1 MPTVRFVR
9 SADRQLVAEVEALA
23 GDNLTDLA
31 RFHEVPMAWRCGQG
45 TCGTCLVRLE
55 HEGQP
60 QALAMRGIERNVL
73 KRIHDIDTSAA
84 VDCPET
90 ARLACHVTVGE
101 QPLTVWLDRHAME

>member
-9 SADRQLVAEVEALA
+9 SADLELVAEVEAQA

-31 RFHEVPMAWRCGQG
+31 RFHEVPMPWRCGQG

-60 QALAMRGIERNVL
+60 QPLAMRGIERNVL
-73 KRIHDIDTSAA
+73 KRIHDIDAGTAQDSRA
-84 VDCPET
+84 T

-101 QPLTVWLDRHAME
+101 QDLTVWLDQHAME